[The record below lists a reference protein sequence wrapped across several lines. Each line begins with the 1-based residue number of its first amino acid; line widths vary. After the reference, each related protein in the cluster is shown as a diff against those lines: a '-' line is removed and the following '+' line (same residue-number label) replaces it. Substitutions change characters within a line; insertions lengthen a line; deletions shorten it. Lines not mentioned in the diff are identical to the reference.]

1 MGLERLKAL
10 FCRRGSGDPLAFS
23 KSEVFDRANSAVQQL
38 RIPFLPIPTTL
49 YSPMQQ
55 HRYAALTI

>member
-23 KSEVFDRANSAVQQL
+23 KSEVFAKVKFLHLKSLRAVGRSFFVKG
-38 RIPFLPIPTTL
+38 
-49 YSPMQQ
+49 Y
-55 HRYAALTI
+55 

>member
-23 KSEVFDRANSAVQQL
+23 KSEVFDRDNIPAERLQVISAIQPRSSASLLQQDC
-38 RIPFLPIPTTL
+38 
-49 YSPMQQ
+49 
-55 HRYAALTI
+55 